1 MSPVFDKGSSA
12 SELVVVVVVAAAV
25 VDLSPE
31 PSIISSDSL
40 SQCRESFFFVT
51 DAVS

>member
-1 MSPVFDKGSSA
+1 MAPVFDKGSSA

-25 VDLSPE
+25 AVVAAAVAVVDLSLE

-40 SQCRESFFFVT
+40 SQCH
-51 DAVS
+51 

>member
-12 SELVVVVVVAAAV
+12 SELLVVVVVVAV

-40 SQCRESFFFVT
+40 SQCRESFFLRH
-51 DAVS
+51 